1 MFQET
6 LKEEL
11 FERGMTWKKLVS
23 EMPTCFHYQGAT
35 FDDQA
40 GGGRRIYPGE
50 SPMMATINVSQAA
63 WNLAYVLAMCL
74 TI

>member
-23 EMPTCFHYQGAT
+23 ERPACFITREQRSMIKLGAEEGST
-35 FDDQA
+35 
-40 GGGRRIYPGE
+40 RVRVP
-50 SPMMATINVSQAA
+50 
-63 WNLAYVLAMCL
+63 
-74 TI
+74 